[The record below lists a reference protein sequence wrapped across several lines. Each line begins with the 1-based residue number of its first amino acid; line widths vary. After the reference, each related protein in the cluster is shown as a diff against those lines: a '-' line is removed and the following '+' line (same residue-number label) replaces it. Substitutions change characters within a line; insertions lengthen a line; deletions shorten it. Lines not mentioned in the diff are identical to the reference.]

1 MIKTHKPRGYIWTC
15 PSHFQQSKEIRNIQY
30 DDCTPAF
37 ASAICPESDDELSAQ
52 ERVAKR
58 RRIEKLADDYLNG
71 QPLFISSARPH
82 PVTLRHLVEG
92 NERSRFEQKYTLPT
106 AEELKDAVLEGE
118 STKSRATIK
127 ETSRISRPQQR
138 SRRPFRQV
146 VEQTVTEERAT
157 SACKQ
162 FRQFKPIKVSLEPS
176 TEAVKQA
183 AALRDRRLRRAVSE
197 VPLPV
202 TRTSSDIISDS
213 DNVEP
218 CSEPGSVA
226 QQRAMYSREQPGTE
240 WLLRRQTKLFE
251 LSADASFDELN
262 RSSLDIST
270 SPSQAPNPVLKA
282 HGMML
287 DSNAP
292 HSSADP
298 ITGPGPR
305 ALAVPKPVNSGRT
318 SLLGSYV
325 EHWECYGASGISDRI
340 PDCSIQPHQIAERYH
355 TAPEP
360 ASDRDVAADDSQ
372 SKLLRQ
378 HGLSPTS
385 RTSRVSTNQAQ
396 VEWLTTEV
404 DSTTASPGAEIRRL
418 VQASA
423 KKAGK
428 VPKTT
433 RAKSSGNNKPPGQSR
448 ATRRRSAPSTSQA
461 GPSTEVEEDSIQY
474 ETSRTGSRAYK
485 IAEDDGT
492 PFMFR
497 KRVARDEASGL
508 EESKDVP
515 HKTSMRRA
523 VKFPSSEDTPE
534 AAHESK
540 NPVTP
545 RVEISSGG
553 DSSASK
559 LSLALA
565 DVHLNTLLPD
575 APLSAGRSSAI
586 KQAIRQ
592 EFKDADADVKITRV
606 TDEPASSQVE
616 GLSEARKLSLSSVGA
631 LLHHEDDEQASAQA
645 IVENLNNEDA
655 RAVVS
660 DVVGQSS
667 PQTQWLGTQA
677 MLAQAHRDFFDS
689 PLKRLGDKDSLDYKT
704 PDASFAFPGSAPPT
718 VHREILPQMSPELA
732 PLPSTQAIMG
742 AWSPWSTIKKPR
754 TRLSEKAAVLPTVTT
769 LPGFAET
776 DGSFHNHAGNDAR
789 RRSSPRFSASATNSS
804 ASSTRISFSVTKP
817 VSQEHAQEKS
827 RASVETPKSIVERSQ
842 SRQGSSFA
850 DSVVI
855 AKESVFDTSAG
866 HTLSSSQHAQLLF
879 REDSNVDDTITE
891 MTTEVLCT

>member
-15 PSHFQQSKEIRNIQY
+15 PSLFQQSKEIRNIQY
-30 DDCTPAF
+30 DDCTPAL
-37 ASAICPESDDELSAQ
+37 ASTIYPESDDELSAK

-71 QPLFISSARPH
+71 KPLFISSSRSH

-92 NERSRFEQKYTLPT
+92 NERGRSGQKYTLPK
-106 AEELKDAVLEGE
+106 AEELEDAVLDVE
-118 STKSRATIK
+118 STESRATIK

-138 SRRPFRQV
+138 SRRPFSQV

-162 FRQFKPIKVSLEPS
+162 VRHFKTIRVSLEPS

-218 CSEPGSVA
+218 CSEPASIA
-226 QQRAMYSREQPGTE
+226 QQRATYSRKQPGTE
-240 WLLRRQTKLFE
+240 WLMRRQTKLFE

-262 RSSLDIST
+262 RSSIDAPT

-282 HGMML
+282 HGMRL

-292 HSSADP
+292 LSSADP
-298 ITGPGPR
+298 ITGPGLE
-305 ALAVPKPVNSGRT
+305 AFAVPKPVNSGRT
-318 SLLGSYV
+318 SLGSYV

-340 PDCSIQPHQIAERYH
+340 SDCSIQPHQIAEDYY
-355 TAPEP
+355 TAPGP

-372 SKLLRQ
+372 GKLLRQ

-385 RTSRVSTNQAQ
+385 RSSWVSTNQAQ
-396 VEWLTTEV
+396 VESLATEV
-404 DSTTASPGAEIRRL
+404 DSTTASPGAGIRRL

-433 RAKSSGNNKPPGQSR
+433 RAKSSGNNEPQGKSR
-448 ATRRRSAPSTSQA
+448 VFRRRSAPSRSQA
-461 GPSTEVEEDSIQY
+461 GPSTEVEEGNIQY
-474 ETSRTGSRAYK
+474 ETSRTRSRAYK

-497 KRVARDEASGL
+497 KRVTRDEASGL
-508 EESKDVP
+508 EESKDIP
-515 HKTSMRRA
+515 NKTSMRRA

-534 AAHESK
+534 VAHESK
-540 NPVTP
+540 NPITP

-553 DSSASK
+553 DSSALK
-559 LSLALA
+559 LSFALA
-565 DVHLNTLLPD
+565 DVHLNTVLPD

-586 KQAIRQ
+586 KRAIRQ
-592 EFKDADADVKITRV
+592 EFKDADADVEITRV

-616 GLSEARKLSLSSVGA
+616 GLSEARKLSLNSVGA
-631 LLHHEDDEQASAQA
+631 LLYHEDDKQASPQA
-645 IVENLNNEDA
+645 IVKNLNNE
-655 RAVVS
+655 RAKAVAS
-660 DVVGQSS
+660 DVFGQSS
-667 PQTQWLGTQA
+667 PQTEWLGTQA

-689 PLKRLGDKDSLDYKT
+689 PLKRLGDEDILDSST
-704 PDASFAFPGSAPPT
+704 PGASFAFSGSAPPT
-718 VHREILPQMSPELA
+718 VHREIPPQMSPEPA

-754 TRLSEKAAVLPTVTT
+754 ARLSDKAMISPTVNT
-769 LPGFAET
+769 LGNLRIA
-776 DGSFHNHAGNDAR
+776 DNNLSKYLGNDKG
-789 RRSSPRFSASATNSS
+789 RRSSLRFSASATDSP
-804 ASSTRISFSVTKP
+804 ASSTRISFGVTKP
-817 VSQEHAQEKS
+817 ASQEHAQQNS
-827 RASVETPKSIVERSQ
+827 GVSAETPKSILEGSQ
-842 SRQGSSFA
+842 FRQQRSFA
-850 DSVVI
+850 DSSALR
-855 AKESVFDTSAG
+855 AKESVLDTSAG
-866 HTLSSSQHAQLLF
+866 HIRSSSQHAQLLF

-891 MTTEVLCT
+891 MIVEVLCT